1 MVAEG
6 DSSLDGLDAIDPT
19 LFAHT
24 AIPVSRLLPIRKWR
38 PRDGRNRAFLHWLE
52 DIERVLAAFCLRI
65 DCVNEEPPPASSYSS
80 SLTASSISHVADA
93 TRAAAARAKGEQP
106 EDARRRAWQRVN
118 TSLYWHILP
127 SILIDGPMEVQ
138 DSRLLASFYDKHLAN
153 GRKLLR
159 WALQFVCV
167 ASKSAQLKL
176 RQALSCMALPPGS
189 DRARLGA
196 HYQRVLDLWDL
207 IEGHNREDPRALPDF
222 YDDLLHSLPTTPELS
237 MLTQVRTW
245 LASRVA
251 DFRSH
256 VADILPPRTEGGY
269 VVSVS
274 DLRLGH

>member
-52 DIERVLAAFCLRI
+52 DVERVLAAFCLRI

-138 DSRLLASFYDKHLAN
+138 DSRLLASF
-153 GRKLLR
+153 
-159 WALQFVCV
+159 
-167 ASKSAQLKL
+167 
-176 RQALSCMALPPGS
+176 
-189 DRARLGA
+189 
-196 HYQRVLDLWDL
+196 
-207 IEGHNREDPRALPDF
+207 
-222 YDDLLHSLPTTPELS
+222 
-237 MLTQVRTW
+237 
-245 LASRVA
+245 
-251 DFRSH
+251 
-256 VADILPPRTEGGY
+256 
-269 VVSVS
+269 
-274 DLRLGH
+274 